1 MVKIKG
7 NKVAPPAKREAAEE
21 AVPNTKRS
29 KPAEASEEEDGAGL
43 AGLLGDRKFPKK
55 VVTIITVIAMRCC

>member
-7 NKVAPPAKREAAEE
+7 NKVAPPAKREAEEE

-43 AGLLGDRKFPKK
+43 AGLLGNHKVPKNF
-55 VVTIITVIAMRCC
+55 VASIAVIAMRRC